1 MQFLWLLSADVLEL
15 PKKPS
20 CSWSNGCNI
29 VDTAIPLFRADSTW
43 DSLLHLYFVTCLLLG
58 WLKPFHYQT
67 WWKLW
72 QPRESQE
79 QKGRGQCQGVLVWCH
94 ISAAKF
100 YFVLIPCTSGSR
112 GTSNRSK
119 LFVIPPKSS
128 PCPLHNGFAGP
139 SPSVSFSRSANTAW
153 LLAGCLPSAWALSSP
168 FVSLYKLSPVRH
180 WESATKS

>member
-1 MQFLWLLSADVLEL
+1 MQFLWLLSADVLVL

-29 VDTAIPLFRADSTW
+29 VDRAIPSFRAGSTW
-43 DSLLHLYFVTCLLLG
+43 ESLLHLYFVTCSLLG

-67 WWKLW
+67 WGQLW

-79 QKGRGQCQGVLVWCH
+79 QKEGGSARGCWYGVTYSLPSSSSFWFPALQGVGVPATEASCLW
-94 ISAAKF
+94 S
-100 YFVLIPCTSGSR
+100 
-112 GTSNRSK
+112 
-119 LFVIPPKSS
+119 PPKFS

-139 SPSVSFSRSANTAW
+139 SPSVSFSWSANTAW

-168 FVSLYKLSPVRH
+168 FVSLYKLSPARH
-180 WESATKS
+180 WESAMKS